1 MDIILY
7 NGNFFTA
14 DKKKEKVEAVAI
26 KDGKIAATGTNQE
39 VLGYKNSST
48 KLINLEG
55 KTAVPGFNDSHMH
68 LLSYA
73 VSLEKAD
80 LNGAKSIDEIKK
92 RVRDFI
98 ERNNIPEGRWVLGR
112 GWNHSFFAEKRLP
125 SRHDLDEIS
134 QNHPIALTRT
144 CGHLCAVN
152 TRALKEAGIFD
163 SPPRV
168 EGGDIDLDDNGLP
181 TGILK
186 ENAQNLIYK
195 IIPPLSKG
203 QIKELIIKAAENCIR
218 EGITSVQTDDF
229 EAVKSDFKDVLDAY
243 FELDSEKRLKLRV
256 NEQCLLPEIEKLKA
270 FIGMGYKTGYGSEFF
285 KIGPLKLLSDGSLGG
300 RTAALRMPYA
310 DDETTAGIL
319 IYSEE
324 ELDRLVEMGHL
335 SGLQVAVHAIGDRAM
350 DMALE
355 SFEKALSKYPKE
367 DPRFRII
374 HAQITTRDIIE
385 KFKKL
390 NVIADIQPIFV
401 STDLAVVEERIGK
414 ERAKWTYNWKTFID
428 YGVHVAGGSDCPVEP
443 FNPLYGI
450 YAAVTRKNLDGYPE
464 NGWLPEQ
471 KLSVEEAFYIFTM
484 GSAYASFEENI
495 KGSITPGKL
504 ADIAVLSDNIF
515 EIEPDGI
522 KDVNVEK
529 TIVDGEIVY
538 EK

>member
-1 MDIILY
+1 MDMVLY
-7 NGNFFTA
+7 NGNIFTA
-14 DKKKEKVEAVAI
+14 DKGEKRAEAVAI
-26 KDGKIAATGTNQE
+26 KDGKITAVGTDEE
-39 VLGYKNSST
+39 VLGYKDSNT

-80 LNGAKSIDEIKK
+80 LNGTKSIDEMKERVKNYIK
-92 RVRDFI
+92 
-98 ERNNIPEGRWVLGR
+98 RNNIPEGRWVLGM
-112 GWNHSFFAEKRLP
+112 GWNHSFFKEKRLP
-125 SRHDLDEIS
+125 SRQDLDEIS
-134 QNHPIALTRT
+134 QNHPIVLTRT
-144 CGHLCAVN
+144 CGHLCAAN

-163 SPPRV
+163 NPPEI
-168 EGGDIDLDDNGLP
+168 EGGGIDVDRNGVP

-186 ENAQNLIYK
+186 EKAQDLVYK
-195 IIPPLSKG
+195 IIPPLNKREIKG
-203 QIKELIIKAAENCIR
+203 LILKAAENCLK

-229 EAVKSDFKDVLDAY
+229 EAVKSDFKDVLGAY
-243 FELDSEKRLKLRV
+243 FELDREKRLKVRI
-256 NEQCLLPEIEKLKA
+256 NEQCLLPEMEKIQA
-270 FIGMGYKTGYGSEFF
+270 FINMGYKTGYGSEFF

-310 DDETTAGIL
+310 DDETTTGIL
-319 IYSEE
+319 IFSQD

-335 SGLQVAVHAIGDRAM
+335 NGLQVAVHAIGDRAM

-390 NVIADIQPIFV
+390 DVIADIQPIFV

-471 KLSVEEAFYIFTM
+471 KLTVEEALYIFTM

>member
-471 KLSVEEAFYIFTM
+471 KLSVEEALYIFTM